1 MLRFVLLGLYS
12 CEVTSLSMKYSLTC
26 QFTKIVAN
34 INSLALVSWDN
45 IMKYIVDYII
55 FELYWKAKFSPNRT
69 YCNMS
74 NTFISQ
80 LKTFFP
86 ISFTEKEQLSSSH
99 SYCTS
104 PFLAY
109 LWYNKR

>member
-12 CEVTSLSMKYSLTC
+12 CEVTSLSMTYSLTC

-80 LKTFFP
+80 LKTFFS
-86 ISFTEKEQLSSSH
+86 ISFTENH
-99 SYCTS
+99 CNTV
-104 PFLAY
+104 AY
-109 LWYNKR
+109 PNRLVLF